1 MAFTDAGPHEVYGG
15 STTRE
20 TDSVTTFIDNTTA
33 AVFIPEIWSTLATVS
48 RESQLV
54 FAKLVDRKFEDHL
67 TKGNTIHIPAVNDL
81 NTENKGINAPITYET
96 VTEEKLSIT
105 ISTHK
110 YSAIAVESITKVQT
124 DRDMLQLYAGK
135 MGYALAKAVDNS
147 LSALVA
153 SFSQNLGTKPVT
165 NDYANY
171 LRAIQY
177 LDDADAPADSRYFVI
192 SPAEEVGLLK
202 QDVYIN
208 NDYSAIHGSGR
219 NTALEFAYATSFL
232 GIPTYKSV
240 AVNGTNTAGHD
251 NTLMHKEAL
260 ALIMQMKPT
269 MHSMY
274 DIDYF
279 ADKVAIEQLYGV
291 SEVRDDHGVWI
302 KGA

>member
-1 MAFTDAGPHEVYGG
+1 MALGAAGPHDVYDGA
-15 STTRE
+15 TTRE
-20 TDSVTTFIDNTTA
+20 TADVNTFIDNTTA
-33 AVFIPEIWSTLATVS
+33 ANFIPEIWSTLATVS

-54 FAKLVDRKFEDHL
+54 FAKLVDRKFEQGL
-67 TKGNTIHIPAVNDL
+67 TKGDKIHIPAVNDL
-81 NTENKGINAPITYET
+81 NTTAKTINTAIDYET
-96 VTEEKLSIT
+96 ITEETRTIT
-105 ISTHK
+105 VSTHV
-110 YSAIAVESITKVQT
+110 YSAIAVESITKVQA

-135 MGYALAKAVDNS
+135 MGYALAKTVDAS

-153 SFSQNLGTKPVT
+153 SFSQTVGTKPVT
-165 NDYANY
+165 NDYENY

-240 AVNGTNTAGHD
+240 AVNGSNTAGHD
-251 NTLMHKEAL
+251 NTLMQKDAV
-260 ALIMQMKPT
+260 ALIMQMSPT

-274 DIDYF
+274 DIDFF

-291 SEVRDDHGVWI
+291 LEMRDDHAVWI

>member
-1 MAFTDAGPHEVYGG
+1 MALGAAGPHDVYDG

-20 TDSVTTFIDNTTA
+20 TADVNTFIDNTTA
-33 AVFIPEIWSTLATVS
+33 ANFIPEIWSTLATVS

-54 FAKLVDRKFEDHL
+54 FAKLVDRKFEQGL
-67 TKGNTIHIPAVNDL
+67 TKGDKIHIPAVNDL
-81 NTENKGINAPITYET
+81 NTTAKLTNTAIDYET
-96 VTEEKLSIT
+96 VTEETRTIT
-105 ISTHK
+105 VGTHV
-110 YSAIAVESITKVQT
+110 YSAIAVESITKVQA

-135 MGYALAKAVDNS
+135 MGYALAKTVDAS

-153 SFSQNLGTKPVT
+153 SFSQIVGTKPVT
-165 NDYANY
+165 NDYENY

-208 NDYSAIHGSGR
+208 NDYSALHGSGR

>member
-1 MAFTDAGPHEVYGG
+1 MALGAAGPHDVYDG

-20 TDSVTTFIDNTTA
+20 TADVNTFIDNTTA
-33 AVFIPEIWSTLATVS
+33 ANFIPEIWSILATVS

-54 FAKLVDRKFEDHL
+54 FAKLVDRKFEQGL
-67 TKGNTIHIPAVNDL
+67 TKGDKIHIPAVNDL
-81 NTENKGINAPITYET
+81 NTTAKLTNTAIDYET
-96 VTEEKLSIT
+96 VTEETRTIT
-105 ISTHK
+105 VGTHV
-110 YSAIAVESITKVQT
+110 YSAIAVESITKVQA

-135 MGYALAKAVDNS
+135 MGYALAKTIDAS

-153 SFSQNLGTKPVT
+153 SFDQTVGTKPVT
-165 NDYANY
+165 NDYENY

>member
-1 MAFTDAGPHEVYGG
+1 MAFSAAGPHDVYDG

-20 TDSVTTFIDNTTA
+20 TADVNTFIDNTTA
-33 AVFIPEIWSTLATVS
+33 INFIPEIWSTLATVS

-54 FAKLVDRKFEDHL
+54 FAKLVDRKFEQGL
-67 TKGNTIHIPAVNDL
+67 TKGDKIHIPAVNDL
-81 NTENKGINAPITYET
+81 NTTTKTINTAIDYET
-96 VTEEKLSIT
+96 ITEETRTIT
-105 ISTHK
+105 VSTHV
-110 YSAIAVESITKVQT
+110 YSAIAVESITKVQA

-135 MGYALAKAVDNS
+135 MGYALAKTVDAS

-153 SFSQNLGTKPVT
+153 SFSQAVGTKPVT
-165 NDYANY
+165 NEYENY

-240 AVNGTNTAGHD
+240 AVNGSNTAGHD

-260 ALIMQMKPT
+260 ALIMQMSPT

-274 DIDYF
+274 DIDFF

-291 SEVRDDHGVWI
+291 LEMRDDHAVWI